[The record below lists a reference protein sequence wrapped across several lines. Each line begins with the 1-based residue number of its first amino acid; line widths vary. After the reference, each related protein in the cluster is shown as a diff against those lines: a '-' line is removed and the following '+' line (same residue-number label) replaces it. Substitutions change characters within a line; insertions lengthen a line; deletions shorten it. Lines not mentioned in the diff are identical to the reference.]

1 MSQKFHYL
9 EKKVFA
15 YKAYLVISF
24 IAKKKKNTC
33 KIYISFEPID
43 FVANR
48 NHLSFTTL
56 RERYFKNKLEN
67 LARLYRD
74 LNQ

>member
-1 MSQKFHYL
+1 MFPLNH
-9 EKKVFA
+9 
-15 YKAYLVISF
+15 
-24 IAKKKKNTC
+24 
-33 KIYISFEPID
+33 ID
-43 FVANR
+43 LVANK
-48 NHLSFTTL
+48 NYLSLTTR